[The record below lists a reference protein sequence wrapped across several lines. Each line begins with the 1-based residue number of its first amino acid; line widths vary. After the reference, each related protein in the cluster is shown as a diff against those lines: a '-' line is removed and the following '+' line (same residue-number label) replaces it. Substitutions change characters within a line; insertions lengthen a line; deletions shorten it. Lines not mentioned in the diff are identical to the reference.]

1 VFSNKGD
8 FKMKKMFVLLFA
20 GALLIG
26 INVFGLDYL
35 KTVSKVTMTMGE
47 GQPPIEY
54 FSTSWLSPKGM
65 RSDIGQGRYLL
76 FRAEDSKFYLLY
88 PDKKE
93 YSVADIEQLKPMIA
107 QGDMMTGDVT
117 ANGEFSGKT
126 EKLGDWDTKVWNYT
140 MTTTGGWTMNTTSW
154 DSTKYTWTPVVQKY
168 YEEFLKFQGKR
179 AEFTKQLMKSDGM
192 PMKMVSEMTMMGQ
205 KMAFS
210 YAITEVSE
218 EPVPDSFFEIPA
230 DYKEVPIDMNAY
242 WSAFMF

>member
-1 VFSNKGD
+1 
-8 FKMKKMFVLLFA
+8 MKKMFVLLFA
-20 GALLIG
+20 GTLLIG
-26 INVFGLDYL
+26 INVFGLDHL

-47 GQPPIEY
+47 GQPPMENI
-54 FSTSWLSPKGM
+54 STSWLSPKGM
-65 RSDIGQGRYLL
+65 RTDIGQGMQIL
-76 FRAEDSKFYLLY
+76 FRTDDSKFYLLY

-93 YSVADIEQLKPMIA
+93 YSVADVEKLQPMITQA
-107 QGDMMTGDVT
+107 DMMTGDIT
-117 ANGEFSGKT
+117 AAANFTGKT

-140 MTTTGGWTMNTTSW
+140 MTTTGGWTMNATSW

-205 KMAFS
+205 KMAFA
-210 YAITEVSE
+210 YEITEVTE
-218 EPVPDSFFEIPA
+218 EPVPDSLFEIPA